1 MNMHIDEARAYLHG
15 LEKIQKNLNDG
26 GNLET
31 SEIRYADRVS
41 DF

>member
-1 MNMHIDEARAYLHG
+1 MDIHTDEARAYAHG
-15 LEKIQKNLNDG
+15 LEKIQKNLKDG

>member
-1 MNMHIDEARAYLHG
+1 MDVHIDEARAYLHG
-15 LEKIQKNLNDG
+15 LEKIQRNLKDG

-31 SEIRYADRVS
+31 SEIRYADRLS